1 MRVAVT
7 LAPSALAIPV
17 LLAAAPGA
25 ARAEGGACRDDDPP
39 IAVVVEGASPALERA
54 IFVDLAA
61 ELARTDLC
69 ARLEPAT
76 SPGAPAAP
84 GAGGARHARRTSA
97 IARVTIRVAPEGV
110 AAVRVDDEVTHKR
123 LERTVE
129 VAGLEDDGRALAIAI
144 AADELLRASWVELTL
159 KRRDAAAPEEPVP
172 PAVRASV
179 DELRKEPG
187 DAGAGANEIGLRAT
201 LAAYGGGQV
210 QLGGALFFRR
220 DFRRD
225 LGGDALPWLAGS
237 VFVYGRE
244 AIPTSAALG
253 TVLGHAAGGGAS
265 LAVYVA
271 RTARA
276 RLGVEAAAEVGY
288 VVFEGRAEGSAS
300 ASRFG
305 GPTAFGA
312 LGVTADVDLRPVRL
326 GASVGALAPLLM
338 VEALEGD
345 TVVTG
350 MGGPGVLAT
359 MGAGVAF

>member
-1 MRVAVT
+1 MRAAVT

-17 LLAAAPGA
+17 LLAAAPGD
-25 ARAEGGACRDDDPP
+25 ARAEAGACSGDDPP
-39 IAVVVEGASPALERA
+39 IAVVVEGATPALERA

-69 ARLEPAT
+69 ARLEAGTP
-76 SPGAPAAP
+76 PDAP
-84 GAGGARHARRTSA
+84 GARPARRAPA

-159 KRRDAAAPEEPVP
+159 KRRDAAAPAEPVP

-179 DELRKEPG
+179 DELRKAPP

-201 LAAYGGGQV
+201 VAAYGGGQV

-220 DFRRD
+220 D
-225 LGGDALPWLAGS
+225 LGGDALPWLAAS

-244 AIPTSAALG
+244 ALPASAALG

-265 LAVYVA
+265 LSVYVA

-326 GASVGALAPLLM
+326 GASVGALAPFLM

-350 MGGPGVLAT
+350 MGGPGVLAA

>member
-1 MRVAVT
+1 MRAAVT

-17 LLAAAPGA
+17 LLAVAPGD
-25 ARAEGGACRDDDPP
+25 ARAEAGACSGDDPP
-39 IAVVVEGASPALERA
+39 IAVVVEGATPALERA

-69 ARLEPAT
+69 ARLEAGTP
-76 SPGAPAAP
+76 PDAP
-84 GAGGARHARRTSA
+84 GARPARRAPA

-159 KRRDAAAPEEPVP
+159 KRRDAAAPAEPVP

-179 DELRKEPG
+179 DELRKAPPG
-187 DAGAGANEIGLRAT
+187 AGAGANEIGLRAT
-201 LAAYGGGQV
+201 VAAYGGGQV

-225 LGGDALPWLAGS
+225 LGGDALPWLAAS

-244 AIPTSAALG
+244 ALPASAALG

-265 LAVYVA
+265 LSVYVA

-288 VVFEGRAEGSAS
+288 VVFEGRAEGGAS

-312 LGVTADVDLRPVRL
+312 LGVTADLDLRPVRL
-326 GASVGALAPLLM
+326 GASVGALAPFLM

-345 TVVTG
+345 TVATG
-350 MGGPGVLAT
+350 MGGPGVLAA